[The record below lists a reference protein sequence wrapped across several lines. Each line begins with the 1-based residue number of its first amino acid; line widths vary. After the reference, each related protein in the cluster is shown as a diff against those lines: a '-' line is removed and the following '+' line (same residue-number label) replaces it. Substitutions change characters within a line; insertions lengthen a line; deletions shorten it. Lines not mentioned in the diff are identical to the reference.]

1 MSDEQHQ
8 KPHLR
13 VVKAIDE
20 ALPAGGAPDD
30 AVSGAAA
37 AADPAPLNEK
47 AGKGR
52 SRRDRASKAKP
63 GGEGRH
69 EKRARFGKDG
79 VSHADLDL
87 QLSRFQCTDL
97 GNVRRFIA
105 RSGKDLLFV
114 PEWGLSLIHI

>member
-47 AGKGR
+47 AGTG
-52 SRRDRASKAKP
+52 P
-63 GGEGRH
+63 
-69 EKRARFGKDG
+69 
-79 VSHADLDL
+79 VSYTHLTLPTID
-87 QLSRFQCTDL
+87 
-97 GNVRRFIA
+97 
-105 RSGKDLLFV
+105 
-114 PEWGLSLIHI
+114 